1 MAIRPGGDGSQA
13 NPYVIDN
20 SDGQAWSNFNTLNN
34 NSDNKGKYLRFADV
48 HVDGNGDFD
57 ISGTG
62 TSADPYI
69 VSTYREMLYCTG
81 ASNIHQCKM
90 IAKDSTTREM
100 TYRYDS
106 ENPETHVVSSTY
118 CRYNPVPTTIDWNS
132 ISEGSRSTIYV
143 SMHCDFNGWTLLNFK
158 ISSGDSGSWSGFF
171 TCGWVTI
178 DKADVYNG
186 FFLNT
191 QITCS
196 SNGYTSLF
204 NANIHDNIMHIDVTS
219 TASANSIGFCYSSSY
234 GHGFSRNSL
243 TLKIYGNRGFSGYN
257 IGENYEIV
265 DSVIYLDAEFQ
276 AYGIPN
282 SDGSNGSISLI
293 RSTLKGKYKF
303 TEAGAKSFIRSCT
316 DSIYDV
322 ETIPENAALVPQVG
336 ATRCIYNNEKVAWT
350 QEYWAEHGWMGV
362 SSEHLL
368 SPSWLQ
374 ENTNFPI
381 GVDT

>member
-1 MAIRPGGDGSQA
+1 MAIQPGGDGSQA

-20 SDGQAWSNFNTLNN
+20 SDGLAWSNFNTLNN
-34 NSDNKGKYLRFADV
+34 NSDNKGKYLTFADV
-48 HVDGNGDFD
+48 HVDENGDFD

-62 TSADPYI
+62 ISTDPFI
-69 VSTYREMLYCTG
+69 VSTYREMLHCTG

-106 ENPETHVVSSTY
+106 ENPETHEIESTY
-118 CRYNPVPTTIDWNS
+118 CRYNPAPTTIDWNS

-143 SMHCDFNGWTLLNFK
+143 SMHCDFNGWTLLNFR
-158 ISSGDSGSWSGFF
+158 ISAGDSGSWGGFF
-171 TCGWVTI
+171 TCGWVAN

-196 SNGYTSLF
+196 SDGYTSLF

-219 TASANSIGFCYSSSY
+219 TIAPSSVGFCYASSY

-257 IGENYEIV
+257 IGDNYEIV

-303 TEAGAKSFIRSCT
+303 VTAGAKSFIRSCT

-322 ETIPENAALVPQVG
+322 ESISEATAVVPQVG
-336 ATRCIYNNEKVAWT
+336 GTRCIFNSDKVSWSQTGWT
-350 QEYWAEHGWMGV
+350 GV

-374 ENTNFPI
+374 EHTNFPI

>member
-20 SDGQAWSNFNTLNN
+20 SDGQAWSDFNTLNN
-34 NSDNKGKYLRFADV
+34 NSDNNGKYLRFADV
-48 HVDGNGDFD
+48 HVDENGDFD
-57 ISGTG
+57 IDGTG
-62 TSADPYI
+62 TSADPFI
-69 VSTYREMLYCTG
+69 VSTYREMLHCTG
-81 ASNIHQCKM
+81 APNIHQCKM

-143 SMHCDFNGWTLLNFK
+143 SMHCDFNGWTLLNFR
-158 ISSGDSGSWSGFF
+158 ISSGDRGSWGGFF
-171 TCGWVTI
+171 TCGWVSN

-191 QITCS
+191 QIICS
-196 SNGYTSLF
+196 SDGYTSLF

-219 TASANSIGFCYSSSY
+219 TTPPSSVGFCYAESY
-234 GHGFSRNSL
+234 GHGFYRNSL
-243 TLKIYGNRGFSGYN
+243 TLKIYGNRGLSGYN

-276 AYGIPN
+276 VYGIPD
-282 SDGSNGSISLI
+282 SDGSNGSIKLL

-303 TEAGAKSFIRSCT
+303 VTAGTKSFIRSCT

-322 ETIPENAALVPQVG
+322 ESISEAAAVAPQVDG
-336 ATRCIYNNEKVAWT
+336 TRCIYNSDKVSWSRT
-350 QEYWAEHGWMGV
+350 GWEGV

-374 ENTNFPI
+374 EHTNFPI

>member
-20 SDGQAWSNFNTLNN
+20 SDGLAWSNFTALNN
-34 NSDNKGKYLRFADV
+34 NSDNKAKYLRFADV
-48 HVDGNGDFD
+48 HVDENGNFD

-69 VSTYREMLYCTG
+69 VSTYREMLNCTG

-90 IAKDSTTREM
+90 IAKDDTTREI
-100 TYRYDS
+100 TYRYDY
-106 ENPETHVVSSTY
+106 EDPETHAVTSKY
-118 CRYNPVPTTIDWNS
+118 CRYNPVPTTIDWND

-143 SMHCDFNGWTLLNFK
+143 IMHCDFNGWTLLNFR
-158 ISSGDSGSWSGFF
+158 ISAGDSGQWCGFF
-171 TCGWVTI
+171 TSGRVSS
-178 DKADVYNG
+178 DQADVYNG

-191 QITCS
+191 QIDCS
-196 SNGYTSLF
+196 TTGYASLF
-204 NANIHDNIMHIDVTS
+204 NANMHDNIMHLDVISATS
-219 TASANSIGFCYSSSY
+219 SHSVGFCYSASY

-276 AYGIPN
+276 VYGIPD
-282 SDGSNGSISLI
+282 SDGSKGSISLI
-293 RSTLKGKYKF
+293 RSTLKGEYKF
-303 TEAGAKSFIRSCT
+303 VTAGTKSFIRSCT

-322 ETIPENAALVPQVG
+322 ETIPERAAVVPQVG
-336 ATRCIYNNEKVAWT
+336 ATRCIYNNDKVAWT
-350 QEYWAEHGWMGV
+350 QEYWAEHGWTGV

-374 ENTNFPI
+374 EHTNFPI

>member
-1 MAIRPGGDGSQA
+1 MAYTGDGSQD

-34 NSDNKGKYLRFADV
+34 NSDNNGKYLTFADV
-48 HVDGNGDFD
+48 HVDGNDFD

-69 VSTYREMLYCTG
+69 VSTYREMLHCTG

-106 ENPETHVVSSTY
+106 ENPETHEIESTY
-118 CRYNPVPTTIDWNS
+118 CRYNPAPTTIDWNS

-143 SMHCDFNGWTLLNFK
+143 SMHCDFNGWTLLNFR
-158 ISSGDSGSWSGFF
+158 ISAGDSGQWCGFF
-171 TCGWVTI
+171 TSGGVSSGQ
-178 DKADVYNG
+178 ADVYNG
-186 FFLNT
+186 FFLNA
-191 QITCS
+191 QIDCS
-196 SNGYTSLF
+196 TTGYASLF
-204 NANIHDNIMHIDVTS
+204 NANMHDNIMHLDVTS
-219 TASANSIGFCYSSSY
+219 ATSSHSVGFCYSASY

-243 TLKIYGNRGFSGYN
+243 TLKIYSNLGFSGYN

-265 DSVIYLDAEFQ
+265 DSVIYLDAELQ
-276 AYGIPN
+276 VYGILS
-282 SDGSNGSISLI
+282 SDGSNTGGINLI

-303 TEAGAKSFIRSCT
+303 DTAGVRSFIRSGT

-322 ETIPENAALVPQVG
+322 ETIPEAAALVPQTG
-336 ATRCIYNNEKVAWT
+336 ATRCIYNNDKVAWT

-374 ENTNFPI
+374 EHTNFPI